1 MKTWRRSLLLLT
13 ATSALLLTGCTGGGS
28 STKGKLEA
36 AQSVYRTMSGCT
48 AQAEITADYGQRVYG
63 YTVDL
68 TVKGGSGVMT
78 VKEPENL
85 AGTVLTWSD
94 GETQLAFDGAELD
107 TGALSDSGL
116 SPADAMP
123 TILTACQGGEIVDC
137 CMEEQAGAQVL
148 HGPGGVLEVA
158 IEDEVLRPGNFSV
171 LAQQKGGGVQ
181 VEGPAG
187 VKGVHVPAQAH
198 QDLGQTGVFLGQTDF
213 LPLFQTDRHSVLL
226 LLCLLVSA
234 LKRLRCHSGRT
245 GRPDRPGSRC
255 QWR

>member
-13 ATSALLLTGCTGGGS
+13 VTSALLLTGCTGGGS

-107 TGALSDSGL
+107 TGTLSDSGL

-137 CMEEQAGAQVL
+137 CMEEQENGQVL
-148 HGPGGVLEVA
+148 HGTLDLDGDPGRADPVLVPA
-158 IEDEVLRPGNFSV
+158 GQLRP
-171 LAQQKGGGVQ
+171 
-181 VEGPAG
+181 PAG
-187 VKGVHVPAQAH
+187 GA
-198 QDLGQTGVFLGQTDF
+198 F
-213 LPLFQTDRHSVLL
+213 
-226 LLCLLVSA
+226 
-234 LKRLRCHSGRT
+234 
-245 GRPDRPGSRC
+245 SR
-255 QWR
+255 WGDGGHHAIF

>member
-94 GETQLAFDGAELD
+94 GETRLAFDGAELD

-148 HGPGGVLEVA
+148 HGTLDLDGDQGGQIQCWFQPDSYGL
-158 IEDEVLRPGNFSV
+158 LRAELSQDGVTVVTMQFSDFSFTFPE
-171 LAQQKGGGVQ
+171 GGA
-181 VEGPAG
+181 EY
-187 VKGVHVPAQAH
+187 
-198 QDLGQTGVFLGQTDF
+198 
-213 LPLFQTDRHSVLL
+213 
-226 LLCLLVSA
+226 
-234 LKRLRCHSGRT
+234 RT
-245 GRPDRPGSRC
+245 ECP
-255 QWR
+255 

>member
-28 STKGKLEA
+28 SARSKLEA

-78 VKEPENL
+78 VKQPENL

-94 GETQLAFDGAELD
+94 GETKLAFDGTELD

-137 CMEEQAGAQVL
+137 CMEEQAGGQVL
-148 HGPGGVLEVA
+148 HGTLDLDGDQGGQIQCWFQPDSYGL
-158 IEDEVLRPGNFSV
+158 LRAELSQDGVTVVTMQFSDFSFTFPE
-171 LAQQKGGGVQ
+171 GGA
-181 VEGPAG
+181 EYS
-187 VKGVHVPAQAH
+187 
-198 QDLGQTGVFLGQTDF
+198 TE
-213 LPLFQTDRHSVLL
+213 
-226 LLCLLVSA
+226 
-234 LKRLRCHSGRT
+234 
-245 GRPDRPGSRC
+245 RP
-255 QWR
+255 

>member
-13 ATSALLLTGCTGGGS
+13 VTSALLLTGCTGGGS
-28 STKGKLEA
+28 SAKRKLEA
-36 AQSVYRTMSGCT
+36 AQSVYRTMFGCT

-68 TVKGGSGVMT
+68 TVQGGSGVMT

-94 GETQLAFDGAELD
+94 GETKLAFDGAELD

-137 CMEEQAGAQVL
+137 CMEEQEGGQVL
-148 HGPGGVLEVA
+148 HGTLDLDGDQGGQIQCWLRPDSYGLLRAELSQDGVTVVTMQFSYFSFTFPEGGV
-158 IEDEVLRPGNFSV
+158 ED
-171 LAQQKGGGVQ
+171 GGGSQ
-181 VEGPAG
+181 
-187 VKGVHVPAQAH
+187 
-198 QDLGQTGVFLGQTDF
+198 
-213 LPLFQTDRHSVLL
+213 
-226 LLCLLVSA
+226 
-234 LKRLRCHSGRT
+234 
-245 GRPDRPGSRC
+245 
-255 QWR
+255 

>member
-28 STKGKLEA
+28 SAKRQSEA

-94 GETQLAFDGAELD
+94 GETKLAFDGTELD

-137 CMEEQAGAQVL
+137 CMEEQEGAQVL
-148 HGPGGVLEVA
+148 HGTLDLDGDQGGQIQCWFQPDSYGLLRAELSQDGVTVVTMQFSDFSFTFPEGGV
-158 IEDEVLRPGNFSV
+158 EDS
-171 LAQQKGGGVQ
+171 GGSQ
-181 VEGPAG
+181 
-187 VKGVHVPAQAH
+187 
-198 QDLGQTGVFLGQTDF
+198 
-213 LPLFQTDRHSVLL
+213 
-226 LLCLLVSA
+226 
-234 LKRLRCHSGRT
+234 
-245 GRPDRPGSRC
+245 
-255 QWR
+255 

>member
-13 ATSALLLTGCTGGGS
+13 VTSALLLTGCTGGGS
-28 STKGKLEA
+28 SARSKLEA

-68 TVKGGSGVMT
+68 TVQGGSGVMT

-94 GETQLAFDGAELD
+94 GETKLAFDGTELD

-148 HGPGGVLEVA
+148 HSTLDLDGDQGGQIQCWFQPDSYGLLRAELSQDGVTVVTMQFSDFSFTFPEGGV
-158 IEDEVLRPGNFSV
+158 EDS
-171 LAQQKGGGVQ
+171 GGSQ
-181 VEGPAG
+181 
-187 VKGVHVPAQAH
+187 
-198 QDLGQTGVFLGQTDF
+198 
-213 LPLFQTDRHSVLL
+213 
-226 LLCLLVSA
+226 
-234 LKRLRCHSGRT
+234 
-245 GRPDRPGSRC
+245 
-255 QWR
+255 

>member
-28 STKGKLEA
+28 SAKSKLEA

-116 SPADAMP
+116 SRLPGRRDRG
-123 TILTACQGGEIVDC
+123 L
-137 CMEEQAGAQVL
+137 L
-148 HGPGGVLEVA
+148 HGGAGG
-158 IEDEVLRPGNFSV
+158 RPGAPRHLGLGRRPGRADPV
-171 LAQQKGGGVQ
+171 LV
-181 VEGPAG
+181 PAG
-187 VKGVHVPAQAH
+187 QLRSPAGGAFPRWGDGGH
-198 QDLGQTGVFLGQTDF
+198 HEIF
-213 LPLFQTDRHSVLL
+213 
-226 LLCLLVSA
+226 
-234 LKRLRCHSGRT
+234 
-245 GRPDRPGSRC
+245 
-255 QWR
+255 

>member
-1 MKTWRRSLLLLT
+1 MRRGVLCVLMTGLLLLSACGAEGGVSPEEELALTIRGEYLSDASWT
-13 ATSALLLTGCTGGGS
+13 AG
-28 STKGKLEA
+28 A
-36 AQSVYRTMSGCT
+36 AV
-48 AQAEITADYGQRVYG
+48 TADYGQRVYG

-148 HGPGGVLEVA
+148 HGTLDLDGDQGGQIQCWFQPDSYGL
-158 IEDEVLRPGNFSV
+158 LRAELSQDGVTVVTMKFSDFSFTFPE
-171 LAQQKGGGVQ
+171 GGA
-181 VEGPAG
+181 EYSTECP
-187 VKGVHVPAQAH
+187 
-198 QDLGQTGVFLGQTDF
+198 
-213 LPLFQTDRHSVLL
+213 
-226 LLCLLVSA
+226 
-234 LKRLRCHSGRT
+234 
-245 GRPDRPGSRC
+245 
-255 QWR
+255 

>member
-13 ATSALLLTGCTGGGS
+13 ATSALLL
-28 STKGKLEA
+28 
-36 AQSVYRTMSGCT
+36 SGCT

-94 GETQLAFDGAELD
+94 GETRLAFDGAELD

-148 HGPGGVLEVA
+148 HGTLDLDGDQGGQIQCWFQPDSYGL
-158 IEDEVLRPGNFSV
+158 LRAELSQDGVTVVTMQFSDFSFTFPE
-171 LAQQKGGGVQ
+171 GGA
-181 VEGPAG
+181 EYSTECP
-187 VKGVHVPAQAH
+187 
-198 QDLGQTGVFLGQTDF
+198 
-213 LPLFQTDRHSVLL
+213 
-226 LLCLLVSA
+226 
-234 LKRLRCHSGRT
+234 
-245 GRPDRPGSRC
+245 
-255 QWR
+255 

>member
-1 MKTWRRSLLLLT
+1 MKTWHRSLLLLT

-148 HGPGGVLEVA
+148 HGTLDLDGDQGGQIQCWFQPDSYGL
-158 IEDEVLRPGNFSV
+158 LRAELSQDGVTVVTMQFSDFSFTFPE
-171 LAQQKGGGVQ
+171 GGA
-181 VEGPAG
+181 EYS
-187 VKGVHVPAQAH
+187 
-198 QDLGQTGVFLGQTDF
+198 TE
-213 LPLFQTDRHSVLL
+213 
-226 LLCLLVSA
+226 
-234 LKRLRCHSGRT
+234 
-245 GRPDRPGSRC
+245 RP
-255 QWR
+255 

>member
-13 ATSALLLTGCTGGGS
+13 VTSALLLTGCTGGGS
-28 STKGKLEA
+28 STKRKLEA

-68 TVKGGSGVMT
+68 TVQGGSGVMT

-94 GETQLAFDGAELD
+94 GETKLAFDGTELD

-137 CMEEQAGAQVL
+137 CMEEQEGGQVL
-148 HGPGGVLEVA
+148 HGTLDLDGDQGGQIQCWFQPDSYGLLRAELSQDGVTVVTMQFSDFSFTFPEGGV
-158 IEDEVLRPGNFSV
+158 EDS
-171 LAQQKGGGVQ
+171 GGSQ
-181 VEGPAG
+181 
-187 VKGVHVPAQAH
+187 
-198 QDLGQTGVFLGQTDF
+198 
-213 LPLFQTDRHSVLL
+213 
-226 LLCLLVSA
+226 
-234 LKRLRCHSGRT
+234 
-245 GRPDRPGSRC
+245 
-255 QWR
+255 

>member
-1 MKTWRRSLLLLT
+1 MRMKRLCAPMMTLCLLL
-13 ATSALLLTGCTGGGS
+13 AACGGGS
-28 STKGKLEA
+28 GGRGDEELALDIRAEYLGMA
-36 AQSVYRTMSGCT
+36 ACAAT
-48 AQAEITADYGQRVYG
+48 AEITADYGQRVYG

-94 GETQLAFDGAELD
+94 GETRLAFDGAELD

-148 HGPGGVLEVA
+148 HGTLDLDGDQGGQIQCWFQPDSYGL
-158 IEDEVLRPGNFSV
+158 LRAELSQDGVTVVTMQFSDFSFTFPE
-171 LAQQKGGGVQ
+171 GGA
-181 VEGPAG
+181 EYSTECP
-187 VKGVHVPAQAH
+187 
-198 QDLGQTGVFLGQTDF
+198 
-213 LPLFQTDRHSVLL
+213 
-226 LLCLLVSA
+226 
-234 LKRLRCHSGRT
+234 
-245 GRPDRPGSRC
+245 
-255 QWR
+255 

>member
-28 STKGKLEA
+28 SAKHKLEA

-78 VKEPENL
+78 VKQPENL

-94 GETQLAFDGAELD
+94 GETKLAFDGTELD

-137 CMEEQAGAQVL
+137 CMEEQAGGQVL
-148 HGPGGVLEVA
+148 HGTLDLDGDQGGQIQCWFQPDSYGL
-158 IEDEVLRPGNFSV
+158 LRAELSQDGVTVVTMQFSDFSFTFPE
-171 LAQQKGGGVQ
+171 GGA
-181 VEGPAG
+181 EYS
-187 VKGVHVPAQAH
+187 
-198 QDLGQTGVFLGQTDF
+198 TE
-213 LPLFQTDRHSVLL
+213 
-226 LLCLLVSA
+226 
-234 LKRLRCHSGRT
+234 
-245 GRPDRPGSRC
+245 RP
-255 QWR
+255 

>member
-1 MKTWRRSLLLLT
+1 MKTWHRSLLLLT

-28 STKGKLEA
+28 STKDKLEA

-94 GETQLAFDGAELD
+94 GETKLAFDGAELD

-148 HGPGGVLEVA
+148 HGTLDLDGDQGGQIQCWFQPDSYGL
-158 IEDEVLRPGNFSV
+158 LRAELSQDGVTVVTMQFSDFSFTFPE
-171 LAQQKGGGVQ
+171 GGA
-181 VEGPAG
+181 EYS
-187 VKGVHVPAQAH
+187 
-198 QDLGQTGVFLGQTDF
+198 TE
-213 LPLFQTDRHSVLL
+213 
-226 LLCLLVSA
+226 
-234 LKRLRCHSGRT
+234 
-245 GRPDRPGSRC
+245 RP
-255 QWR
+255 

>member
-28 STKGKLEA
+28 SAKSKLEA

-107 TGALSDSGL
+107 TGTLSDSGL

-137 CMEEQAGAQVL
+137 CMEEQEGGQVL
-148 HGPGGVLEVA
+148 HGTLDLDGDQGGQIQCWFQPDSYGLLRAELSQDGVTVVTMQFSDFSFTFPEGGV
-158 IEDEVLRPGNFSV
+158 EDS
-171 LAQQKGGGVQ
+171 GGSQ
-181 VEGPAG
+181 
-187 VKGVHVPAQAH
+187 
-198 QDLGQTGVFLGQTDF
+198 
-213 LPLFQTDRHSVLL
+213 
-226 LLCLLVSA
+226 
-234 LKRLRCHSGRT
+234 
-245 GRPDRPGSRC
+245 
-255 QWR
+255 

>member
-78 VKEPENL
+78 VKQPENL

-94 GETQLAFDGAELD
+94 GETKLAFDGTELD

-137 CMEEQAGAQVL
+137 CMEEQEGGQVL
-148 HGPGGVLEVA
+148 HGTLDLDGDQGGQIQCWFQPDSYGL
-158 IEDEVLRPGNFSV
+158 LRAELSQDGVTVVTMQFSDFSFTFPE
-171 LAQQKGGGVQ
+171 GGA
-181 VEGPAG
+181 EYS
-187 VKGVHVPAQAH
+187 
-198 QDLGQTGVFLGQTDF
+198 TE
-213 LPLFQTDRHSVLL
+213 
-226 LLCLLVSA
+226 
-234 LKRLRCHSGRT
+234 
-245 GRPDRPGSRC
+245 RP
-255 QWR
+255 

>member
-85 AGTVLTWSD
+85 AGTVLTWSPAPCP
-94 GETQLAFDGAELD
+94 TAAF
-107 TGALSDSGL
+107 
-116 SPADAMP
+116 
-123 TILTACQGGEIVDC
+123 
-137 CMEEQAGAQVL
+137 
-148 HGPGGVLEVA
+148 
-158 IEDEVLRPGNFSV
+158 LR
-171 LAQQKGGGVQ
+171 
-181 VEGPAG
+181 
-187 VKGVHVPAQAH
+187 
-198 QDLGQTGVFLGQTDF
+198 
-213 LPLFQTDRHSVLL
+213 
-226 LLCLLVSA
+226 
-234 LKRLRCHSGRT
+234 RT
-245 GRPDRPGSRC
+245 PCPPS
-255 QWR
+255 

>member
-28 STKGKLEA
+28 SAKRKLEA

-68 TVKGGSGVMT
+68 TVKDGSGVMT

-94 GETQLAFDGAELD
+94 GETKLAFDGTELD

-137 CMEEQAGAQVL
+137 CMEEQEGGQVL
-148 HGPGGVLEVA
+148 HGTLDLDGDQGGQIQCWFQPDSYGL
-158 IEDEVLRPGNFSV
+158 LRAELSQDGVTVVTMQFSDFSFTFPE
-171 LAQQKGGGVQ
+171 GGA
-181 VEGPAG
+181 EYS
-187 VKGVHVPAQAH
+187 
-198 QDLGQTGVFLGQTDF
+198 TE
-213 LPLFQTDRHSVLL
+213 
-226 LLCLLVSA
+226 
-234 LKRLRCHSGRT
+234 
-245 GRPDRPGSRC
+245 RP
-255 QWR
+255 

>member
-28 STKGKLEA
+28 SARSKLEA

-137 CMEEQAGAQVL
+137 CMEEQAGGQVL
-148 HGPGGVLEVA
+148 HGTLDLDGDQGGQIQCWFQPDSYGL
-158 IEDEVLRPGNFSV
+158 LRAELSQDGVTVVTMQFSDFSFTFPE
-171 LAQQKGGGVQ
+171 GGA
-181 VEGPAG
+181 EYS
-187 VKGVHVPAQAH
+187 
-198 QDLGQTGVFLGQTDF
+198 TE
-213 LPLFQTDRHSVLL
+213 
-226 LLCLLVSA
+226 
-234 LKRLRCHSGRT
+234 
-245 GRPDRPGSRC
+245 RP
-255 QWR
+255 

>member
-13 ATSALLLTGCTGGGS
+13 ATSTLLLTGCTGGGS

-94 GETQLAFDGAELD
+94 GETQLAFDGTELD
-107 TGALSDSGL
+107 TGTLSDSGL

-137 CMEEQAGAQVL
+137 CMEEQEGGQVL
-148 HGPGGVLEVA
+148 HGTLDLDGDQGGQIQCWFQPDSYGLLRAELSQDGVTVVTMQFSDFSFTFPEGGV
-158 IEDEVLRPGNFSV
+158 ED
-171 LAQQKGGGVQ
+171 GGGSQ
-181 VEGPAG
+181 
-187 VKGVHVPAQAH
+187 
-198 QDLGQTGVFLGQTDF
+198 
-213 LPLFQTDRHSVLL
+213 
-226 LLCLLVSA
+226 
-234 LKRLRCHSGRT
+234 
-245 GRPDRPGSRC
+245 
-255 QWR
+255 

>member
-68 TVKGGSGVMT
+68 TVQGGNGVMT

-148 HGPGGVLEVA
+148 HGTLDLDGDQGGQIQCWFQPDSYGL
-158 IEDEVLRPGNFSV
+158 LRAELSQDGVTVVTMKFSDFSFTFPE
-171 LAQQKGGGVQ
+171 GGA
-181 VEGPAG
+181 EYSTECP
-187 VKGVHVPAQAH
+187 
-198 QDLGQTGVFLGQTDF
+198 
-213 LPLFQTDRHSVLL
+213 
-226 LLCLLVSA
+226 
-234 LKRLRCHSGRT
+234 
-245 GRPDRPGSRC
+245 
-255 QWR
+255 

>member
-28 STKGKLEA
+28 STKDKLEA

-78 VKEPENL
+78 VKQPENL

-94 GETQLAFDGAELD
+94 GETKLAFDGTELD

-137 CMEEQAGAQVL
+137 CMEEQAGGQVL
-148 HGPGGVLEVA
+148 HGTLDLDGDQGGQIQCWFQPDSYGL
-158 IEDEVLRPGNFSV
+158 LRAELSQDGVTVVTMQFSDFSFTFPE
-171 LAQQKGGGVQ
+171 GGA
-181 VEGPAG
+181 EYS
-187 VKGVHVPAQAH
+187 
-198 QDLGQTGVFLGQTDF
+198 TE
-213 LPLFQTDRHSVLL
+213 
-226 LLCLLVSA
+226 
-234 LKRLRCHSGRT
+234 
-245 GRPDRPGSRC
+245 RP
-255 QWR
+255 

>member
-1 MKTWRRSLLLLT
+1 MRMKRLCAPMMTLCLLL
-13 ATSALLLTGCTGGGS
+13 AACGGGS
-28 STKGKLEA
+28 GGGGDEELALDIRTEYLGMA
-36 AQSVYRTMSGCT
+36 ACAAT
-48 AQAEITADYGQRVYG
+48 AEITADYGQRVYG

-107 TGALSDSGL
+107 TGALSDNGL

-148 HGPGGVLEVA
+148 HGTLDLDGDQGGQIQCWFQPDSYGL
-158 IEDEVLRPGNFSV
+158 LRAELSQDGVTVVTMKFSDFSFTFPE
-171 LAQQKGGGVQ
+171 GGA
-181 VEGPAG
+181 EYSTECP
-187 VKGVHVPAQAH
+187 
-198 QDLGQTGVFLGQTDF
+198 
-213 LPLFQTDRHSVLL
+213 
-226 LLCLLVSA
+226 
-234 LKRLRCHSGRT
+234 
-245 GRPDRPGSRC
+245 
-255 QWR
+255 